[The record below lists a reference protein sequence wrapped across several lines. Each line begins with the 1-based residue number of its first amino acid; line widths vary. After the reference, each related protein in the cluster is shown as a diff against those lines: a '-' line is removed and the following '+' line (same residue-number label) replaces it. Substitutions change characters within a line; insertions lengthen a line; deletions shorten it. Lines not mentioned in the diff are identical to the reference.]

1 MDYFSEDG
9 EEKESAP
16 RGENCL
22 GDISCLTWSAV
33 CEGEG
38 HEQCAPSVVSDF
50 DAVLDRKDALGGK
63 RVATPLQAL
72 FCAFL
77 LRRCGSTTNSRRI
90 VTTLVGSNGGDEFVM
105 FLGSRGD
112 SVPVDA
118 FPSPRD
124 LTEALEAR
132 VRSCKV
138 AWRALADSGF
148 HPLHLEPPPLPFG
161 ADCRAEHLGWTTL
174 FGQASWALETLRAS
188 LVHRR
193 RLIDVPRV
201 VFGDSSAAQI
211 TQNAEMTA
219 VELLTSEEGLAG
231 AIRAL
236 DDVVLSGKVK
246 ALLIVIG
253 RDALLANETS
263 ETMDE
268 HLGRIRDIC
277 SRYGHVFILWAV
289 PPYVHV
295 RKLQYEEFVRS
306 LARLVSGTKIRLGHI
321 SEDGRSLGEVFRYG
335 ATFAGHRVSKTGL
348 MTEHGAKAMIAWI
361 MDVGKFPGERELGKP
376 RPKSQ
381 VVRVAPILATDR
393 RPNRGR
399 GGGLGLGDH
408 RRLDSSRLARL
419 AARRTVIAIAT
430 NRTGIRARVPVVG
443 TRCLGVTAVLRR
455 RHLSLL
461 VVTAIDLTLP
471 TTLSLSDSP
480 NCGFSPGDG
489 DFQRRGM

>member
-1 MDYFSEDG
+1 MRTS
-9 EEKESAP
+9 
-16 RGENCL
+16 
-22 GDISCLTWSAV
+22 
-33 CEGEG
+33 
-38 HEQCAPSVVSDF
+38 
-50 DAVLDRKDALGGK
+50 RKSL
-63 RVATPLQAL
+63 
-72 FCAFL
+72 
-77 LRRCGSTTNSRRI
+77 RI
-90 VTTLVGSNGGDEFVM
+90 VFILIVRVYHSKLLLPPESPGGVVLRAYPGLDQQLTDEYAIKHFLRALDDPDLATSLELARTPGMQFDQLVTLAARAESTRKTIFASPLRFDDEFPTDCD
-105 FLGSRGD
+105 D
-112 SVPVDA
+112 SCGQQRRRRVRDV
-118 FPSPRD
+118 SGEPRR
-124 LTEALEAR
+124 LSAAR

-161 ADCRAEHLGWTTL
+161 ADCRAEQLGWTKL
-174 FGQASWALETLRAS
+174 FGQASWALEVIRAS

-201 VFGDSSAAQI
+201 VFGDSTAAQI

-277 SRYGHVFILWAV
+277 SRYGHVFIFWAV

-306 LARLVSGTKIRLGHI
+306 LVRLVSGTKIRLGHN

-348 MTEHGAKAMIAWI
+348 LTEHGAKAMMAWI

-408 RRLDSSRLARL
+408 RRLDSSRLSRL
-419 AARRTVIAIAT
+419 DR
-430 NRTGIRARVPVVG
+430 
-443 TRCLGVTAVLRR
+443 
-455 RHLSLL
+455 
-461 VVTAIDLTLP
+461 
-471 TTLSLSDSP
+471 SP
-480 NCGFSPGDG
+480 NRDRHRHESDRHSRASSRRWNPVSWRHRVSSPSSSFSS
-489 DFQRRGM
+489 RRDRH